1 MVVGA
6 SVVWIGTVTCWL
18 GSGVHLGT
26 FVGLVGA
33 QVCSHGIV
41 VGHGGLRVVVV
52 LMVVVLVAVVVVGVV
67 VVVVVG
73 NVKVVLGK

>member
-1 MVVGA
+1 M
-6 SVVWIGTVTCWL
+6 TCWL

-33 QVCSHGIV
+33 QVCSHGTV

-52 LMVVVLVAVVVVGVV
+52 LMVVVLLVAVVVVGVV
-67 VVVVVG
+67 VVG
-73 NVKVVLGK
+73 NVKVVLVRK